1 MVSDLKHIVDLAE
14 TEFARRDRRSEFV
27 RNPAAWVE
35 YKLGYQL
42 WSKQREMLESLV
54 DNRTTLVAA
63 GHGVSKPLVRTEK
76 VRTTAGW
83 STIGELKIGDRVY
96 DEQGMPTMVVGKSQV
111 WEQECY
117 EIEFSDGTKIISAK
131 GHEWNVLDL
140 SKRTKKMKSGVSDWR
155 EHWDDT
161 KTMQIEDLFAA
172 GVKTQSG
179 QNRWRIPTARPL
191 QTPSVDLPINPYL
204 FGFWIADGSSSGG
217 QITIGAKKAG
227 LLDWLTQNGYEYTS
241 NWNPDRNGYTVGI
254 RGLRTSLRELGVL
267 GDKRVPDAYVW
278 ASEHQRRE
286 FLAGFLDGDGWITQ
300 NSALIQ
306 VSQTKKHITD
316 AVEEILLSL
325 GYVTH
330 RTEQVAQY
338 KLDGEYTVTGTA
350 YKVGFTPDVNPFK
363 VRNEGW
369 SRTTQQSRQ
378 TQRTIVAIRKVET
391 VPTQCIEVDSK
402 RHLFLA
408 GRNLVPTHNSFTAA
422 MVVCWWMDTHPIQET
437 FVATTA
443 PSASQLNVVWDY
455 VRTFHQQAQARYE
468 SGLIDA
474 PLPGYVTGDNK
485 WKVDGVIRGEGRKPP
500 DRPQAD
506 AFQGRHAKYLLGLVD
521 EAVGVPEPLINGI
534 FHIATAEY
542 NRVMMIA
549 NPTNPSS
556 AMGKL
561 WQKCDNEPAAMK
573 DYHRITISA
582 AMSPLI
588 VPEPGFDMERAKGL
602 SGPQFLVDSLARYG
616 SVDDPRYRA
625 RVLGQWSYDE
635 GNTVFTQEELARARD
650 CIVRPYP
657 TQNREIGVDIA
668 RMGCFDDTTE
678 VLTDSGWTLFQ
689 NLTGDE
695 RVMSQNVASGVAEW
709 MPITQVHKYA
719 FDGNLNLF
727 ENNAVSFA
735 ITDNHRLVT
744 SGMHPGAKYHVREY
758 RDLPTAFKVR
768 RTGTWLG
775 SNPEEVTFT
784 SDVPMPHGG
793 RRVRQWAFD
802 FGDWAEFLGWFVS
815 EGNVYVERREGA
827 RMRVQISQNPGAKAD
842 RVSALLDR
850 MGIAYKYKTTP
861 SATGGNF
868 EFSIAPIAEWLVEHC
883 GVGAANKRV
892 PAVIRN
898 ATPETQDL
906 FLDAYLAGDG
916 TTGTLGQRTYYS
928 SSYALLGDVQA
939 MLAVRGRSGKL
950 VRTARAGSTFQI
962 EGRTATRKHDTYA
975 LYEKSRPSDAS
986 VSKKNVVPMP
996 YKGFVYCVTT
1006 PHGTI
1011 MVRRNGRVM
1020 WSGNSDS
1027 SQVYLKEVGEIWE
1040 TDEAGKPTKGTG
1052 VEGVRLRHVGEWRK
1066 APLVGNNE
1074 LNPGSAQRVHKIAVE
1089 EIIPVVKV
1097 DASGIGSGVIDGLA
1111 QLNEENDYVVIEVF
1125 GGAPATDNRAYRNMR
1140 AEQFFEMKTA
1150 MLRGELDLDNDDSQ
1164 LFEELESLLFEYS
1177 GDGVIKI
1184 ESKEDI
1190 RKAGRDSPDR
1200 ADTAWYA
1207 FLNVD
1212 EILSAEGLAVG
1223 DKFTRAADELFPDL
1237 ALEYGDFGYPM

>member
-76 VRTTAGW
+76 IRTTAGW

-140 SKRTKKMKSGVSDWR
+140 SKRTAAMKRGVSDWR

-241 NWNPDRNGYTVGI
+241 NWNPDRNRYTVGI

-286 FLAGFLDGDGWITQ
+286 FLAGFLDGDGWVAP
-300 NSALIQ
+300 NSALVQ

-316 AVEEILLSL
+316 AVDEILLSL

-330 RTEQVAQY
+330 RNEQVAQY

-468 SGLIDA
+468 SGQIDA

-602 SGPQFLVDSLARYG
+602 SGPEFLVQALSQYG

-625 RVLGQWSYDE
+625 RVLGEWSYDE

-668 RMGCFDDTTE
+668 RMG
-678 VLTDSGWTLFQ
+678 Q
-689 NLTGDE
+689 
-695 RVMSQNVASGVAEW
+695 
-709 MPITQVHKYA
+709 
-719 FDGNLNLF
+719 
-727 ENNAVSFA
+727 
-735 ITDNHRLVT
+735 
-744 SGMHPGAKYHVREY
+744 
-758 RDLPTAFKVR
+758 
-768 RTGTWLG
+768 
-775 SNPEEVTFT
+775 
-784 SDVPMPHGG
+784 
-793 RRVRQWAFD
+793 
-802 FGDWAEFLGWFVS
+802 
-815 EGNVYVERREGA
+815 
-827 RMRVQISQNPGAKAD
+827 
-842 RVSALLDR
+842 
-850 MGIAYKYKTTP
+850 
-861 SATGGNF
+861 
-868 EFSIAPIAEWLVEHC
+868 
-883 GVGAANKRV
+883 
-892 PAVIRN
+892 
-898 ATPETQDL
+898 
-906 FLDAYLAGDG
+906 
-916 TTGTLGQRTYYS
+916 
-928 SSYALLGDVQA
+928 
-939 MLAVRGRSGKL
+939 
-950 VRTARAGSTFQI
+950 
-962 EGRTATRKHDTYA
+962 
-975 LYEKSRPSDAS
+975 
-986 VSKKNVVPMP
+986 
-996 YKGFVYCVTT
+996 
-1006 PHGTI
+1006 
-1011 MVRRNGRVM
+1011 
-1020 WSGNSDS
+1020 DS
-1027 SQVYLKEVGEIWE
+1027 SQVYLKEVGEVWE
-1040 TDEAGKPTKGTG
+1040 TDDAGKPVRGTG

-1190 RKAGRDSPDR
+1190 RRAGRESPDR